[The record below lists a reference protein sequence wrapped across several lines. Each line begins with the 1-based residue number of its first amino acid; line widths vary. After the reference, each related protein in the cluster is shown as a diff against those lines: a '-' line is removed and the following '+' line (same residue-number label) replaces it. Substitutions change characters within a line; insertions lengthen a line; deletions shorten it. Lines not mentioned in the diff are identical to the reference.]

1 MKTFL
6 ELYDELKE
14 KGKGLYYNINKK
26 RKEGRAMRKK
36 GEKGAPKTGDF
47 ERAAQT
53 AKEQLYDKIG
63 NVRIIKPIIVKPKPL
78 GTAPKLG
85 GQTKRGYKVVARPP
99 KLPESEVQDTK
110 DNHRRQNQARRQKQQ
125 QELETAARIDARNKQ
140 REEEEKQRK
149 KDQEKRQQQN
159 NSYMENAPSL
169 AVLKKKIKSGTKLGS
184 TETSSAK
191 ARGLIPRADGT
202 KRKSPKY
209 K

>member
-6 ELYDELKE
+6 ELYDELNE
-14 KGKGLYYNINKK
+14 KPKGLYYYINKK
-26 RKEGRAMRKK
+26 RKEGRKMRKK
-36 GEKGAPKTGDF
+36 GEKGAPKASDF

-53 AKEQLYDKIG
+53 AKEQLYDRIG
-63 NVRIIKPIIVKPKPL
+63 PTAKLMKPILVKPKPL

-85 GQTKRGYKVVARPP
+85 GQTKRGQMVRPKPP
-99 KLPESEVQDTK
+99 KLPEDAHTPLDRVKDAHAREKQQDK
-110 DNHRRQNQARRQKQQ
+110 NRRDRELDRARLQTARQKNTQ
-125 QELETAARIDARNKQ
+125 TTV
-140 REEEEKQRK
+140 
-149 KDQEKRQQQN
+149 
-159 NSYMENAPSL
+159 ENAPSL

-184 TETSSAK
+184 TETASAK

>member
-36 GEKGAPKTGDF
+36 GEKGAPKTSDF

-53 AKEQLYDKIG
+53 AKEQLYDRIG
-63 NVRIIKPIIVKPKPL
+63 PTAKLMKPILVKPKPL
-78 GTAPKLG
+78 GTPPKLG

-99 KLPESEVQDTK
+99 KLPEGPEFDKAKEKHTSEL
-110 DNHRRQNQARRQKQQ
+110 QALRDRHK
-125 QELETAARIDARNKQ
+125 R
-140 REEEEKQRK
+140 EKQDAK
-149 KDQEKRQQQN
+149 VKDIKNE
-159 NSYMENAPSL
+159 EAPSL

>member
-6 ELYDELKE
+6 ELYDELNE
-14 KGKGLYYNINKK
+14 KPKGLYYNINKK
-26 RKEGRAMRKK
+26 RKEGRKMRKK
-36 GEKGAPKTGDF
+36 GEKGAPKASDF

-53 AKEQLYDKIG
+53 AKE
-63 NVRIIKPIIVKPKPL
+63 NVKEDGHTAVAKVKSDIKDRKEKN
-78 GTAPKLG
+78 
-85 GQTKRGYKVVARPP
+85 KRDDDQRLDRART
-99 KLPESEVQDTK
+99 QDT
-110 DNHRRQNQARRQKQQ
+110 ARTNTQTRV
-125 QELETAARIDARNKQ
+125 
-140 REEEEKQRK
+140 
-149 KDQEKRQQQN
+149 
-159 NSYMENAPSL
+159 ENAPSL